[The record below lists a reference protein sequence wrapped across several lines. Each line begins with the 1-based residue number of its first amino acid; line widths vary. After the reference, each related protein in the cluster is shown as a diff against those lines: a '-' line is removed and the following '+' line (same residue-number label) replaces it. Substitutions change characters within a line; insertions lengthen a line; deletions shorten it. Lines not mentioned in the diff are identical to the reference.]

1 MMPRHA
7 FVPPPTTNTLLVVV
21 RTPGGRIRHV
31 PIGSAYLD
39 KNWGGAISLL
49 PAQNLD
55 EECLEEFFCDTPRQ
69 ARAAFNGLAELGC
82 IEVDPTDFQTHWYD
96 PRGGIAA
103 ARALLAHQSRR
114 ARALLTEPVR
124 AELER
129 IQRVL
134 EAAVGLG
141 YTFYIAEV
149 ESSASRRFAG
159 AEWRVGQENNEMQLT
174 RSARADGGRGPR
186 R

>member
-1 MMPRHA
+1 MPRHA

-21 RTPGGRIRHV
+21 RAPGGRVRHV

-49 PAQNLD
+49 PAQQPD
-55 EECLEEFFCDTPRQ
+55 EECLEEFFCDTPRR
-69 ARAAFNGLAELGC
+69 ARAAFNELAALGC
-82 IEVDPTDFQTHWYD
+82 IDVDPTDFQVRWHD
-96 PRGGIAA
+96 PHGGIAA
-103 ARALLAHQSRR
+103 VRGLLTHPARK
-114 ARALLTEPVR
+114 ARALLTQPVR
-124 AELER
+124 SELEW

-134 EAAVGLG
+134 EAAVGLA

-149 ESSASRRFAG
+149 EASASRRFAG
-159 AEWRVGQENNEMQLT
+159 AEWRVGQENNEMQQT
-174 RSARADGGRGPR
+174 RSAMARGRGPR